1 MNSIFCWVSKL
12 TVTKTRRK
20 HQYGHKYGRPER
32 DNLVRK
38 ETGKKKVSKIY
49 FNKGNF
55 CLKSASI
62 SDPFF
67 FFFTIYSPFKH
78 NTLSALVLAV
88 VFTVLCSSHVPQRQC
103 TSERR
108 SLMWFLFLPQ
118 DKWVLHFSYI
128 HANGVFTGVNE
139 RALSSLLHESKQTR
153 KLKRM

>member
-67 FFFTIYSPFKH
+67 FFLHYIFSIQTQHSFSTSFSGSFHCALLQPCATKVVYIREEKLDVVPF
-78 NTLSALVLAV
+78 SASGQMGVTFQLHSCKWGVHRSQWKSTFFL
-88 VFTVLCSSHVPQRQC
+88 
-103 TSERR
+103 TS
-108 SLMWFLFLPQ
+108 W
-118 DKWVLHFSYI
+118 
-128 HANGVFTGVNE
+128 
-139 RALSSLLHESKQTR
+139 KQTDT
-153 KLKRM
+153 